1 MSGPERGSVDD
12 EGLPRPPPVRGKAPR
27 WLLRCLVRGETV
39 MFMAVAVALLA
50 IAVWVF
56 VREVHDIVVVP
67 PREPIAVTVTRAV
80 NSALFIVVVLELIR
94 TIVARLEGGGFQLQP
109 FLVIGIISA
118 TRDILTV
125 GAELSLRGEQ
135 TPLART
141 MIELGVNAGVVVALS
156 VALVLVRRYA
166 RLDRA

>member
-1 MSGPERGSVDD
+1 M
-12 EGLPRPPPVRGKAPR
+12 RGKAPR
-27 WLLRCLVRGETV
+27 WVLRSLVHGESI
-39 MFMAVAVALLA
+39 MFMAIAVALLA
-50 IAVWVF
+50 ICVWVF
-56 VREVHDIVVVP
+56 VREIHDVVVVP
-67 PREPIAVTVTRAV
+67 PTEPLAVTVTRAV

-141 MIELGVNAGVVVALS
+141 MTELGVNAGVVVALS
-156 VALVLVRRYA
+156 IALVLVRRYA